1 MKGYKT
7 KIFFSISLILATFS
21 CTSYFGEMNTDPNT
35 LNQVPYKSLMTNAE
49 ISILK
54 TYNTVIDF
62 AVSWTRYNVR
72 DVYVHNDRYEYAGDD
87 TNFNYYSGHLKNL
100 KIAINLATAAGDDN
114 TLAVLNILRVY
125 AFQNLTDWFGDI
137 PYSEALM
144 ADDADNPNIYA
155 KYDSQASIYA
165 DLITKL
171 KAANAMIEPT
181 ANIGSA
187 DVIFDG
193 DMMMWKRFC
202 NSLLL
207 RVYMRMSIVD
217 AATAKAGIEQIAGD
231 PGTYP
236 IIDSNEHAAF
246 KFWLPD
252 NSVYRSPYYMNPV
265 NALTQE
271 YATSAFMV
279 SFLKD
284 RDDARLPVYA
294 EPSATSGEYV
304 GLPLGTLGF
313 NTPDLSI
320 MGVAEFRS
328 DDSPTR
334 MMRYSEVLFI
344 LAEAAANNWNVGMTA
359 KEAYEAAITASF
371 EEYGLS
377 IGDYLSNPLVD
388 FDGGT
393 PQKQLIGDQK
403 WCALYPDG
411 TQGWAEVRRTGYP
424 TYVDTTE
431 PVGSLFPGLGVIKR
445 MPYPYSEAINNTE
458 SLANAMAAQPGIV
471 SEKFGAGVWWDVN

>member
-1 MKGYKT
+1 MKRYKI
-7 KIFFSISLILATFS
+7 KLSLCVSLILALFS
-21 CTSYFGEMNTDPNT
+21 CTSDFGEMNTDPNT

-49 ISILK
+49 ISILR
-54 TYNTVIDF
+54 TYNTVVDF

-87 TNFNYYSGHLKNL
+87 THFDYYSGHLKNL
-100 KIAINLATAAGDDN
+100 KIAINLATEAGDNN
-114 TLAVLNILRVY
+114 TLAVLNILRAY

-144 ADDADNPNIYA
+144 ADDPDNPNIYA
-155 KYDSQASIYA
+155 KYDNQASIYA

-217 AATAKAGIEQIAGD
+217 AATAKSGIEQIAGD
-231 PGTYP
+231 PATYP
-236 IIDSNEHAAF
+236 VIDSNEHAAF
-246 KFWLPD
+246 KYWLPD

-271 YATSAFMV
+271 YATSAFMIA
-279 SFLKD
+279 FLKD
-284 RDDARLPVYA
+284 REDARLPVYA

-377 IGDYLSNPLVD
+377 IGDYLSHPLVA

-393 PQKQLIGDQK
+393 PPKQLIGDQK

-411 TQGWAEVRRTGYP
+411 TQGWAEVRRSGYP